1 MSSMGNGGASFSG
14 LMQQKWPLESV
25 AEQQD

>member
-1 MSSMGNGGASFSG
+1 MGNGGASFSG